1 MPGEISEIWT
11 VVPPLQPNH
20 PESDRL
26 LGILLFARRVAGLL
40 AVVWLL
46 AACASPER
54 RSGAESER
62 PTPDRFELSGRIA
75 VKYRGDGYTGSLR
88 WRHRDQ
94 RDTIELY
101 SPVGTVYARLASSP
115 EGASLRMADGKRFDE
130 ADARALARRVLG
142 WDLPLAQMRYWVFA
156 RPAPA
161 TVATRV
167 DTDQQGRLIALDQD
181 GWQVRYL
188 SFASV
193 GGVLLPDKLELEEPG
208 LKVKLIV
215 SRWGAPPES

>member
-1 MPGEISEIWT
+1 MSPRCAAA
-11 VVPPLQPNH
+11 V
-20 PESDRL
+20 
-26 LGILLFARRVAGLL
+26 L
-40 AVVWLL
+40 AVTWLL
-46 AACASPER
+46 AACASPAR
-54 RSGAESER
+54 RGEEGPG

-88 WRHRDQ
+88 WQHRDS

-115 EGASLRMADGKRFDE
+115 EGASLRMADGKRFE
-130 ADARALARRVLG
+130 EPDARALARRVLG
-142 WDLPLAQMRYWVFA
+142 WDLPLAQLRYWVFA

-167 DTDQQGRLIALDQD
+167 DTDPQGRLTTLEQD

-188 SFASV
+188 SVASV
-193 GGVLLPDKLELEEPG
+193 DGVLLPDRLDLEEPG

-215 SRWGAPPES
+215 SRWSAAPES

>member
-1 MPGEISEIWT
+1 MFPGRAA
-11 VVPPLQPNH
+11 V
-20 PESDRL
+20 L
-26 LGILLFARRVAGLL
+26 LTAAWMLV
-40 AVVWLL
+40 
-46 AACASPER
+46 ACASPAR
-54 RSGAESER
+54 RGEGESAG

-75 VKYRGDGYTGSLR
+75 VKYRGDGYTGALR
-88 WRHRDQ
+88 WQHRDS
-94 RDTIELY
+94 RDTIDLY

-130 ADARALARRVLG
+130 PDARALARRVLG
-142 WDLPLAQMRYWVFA
+142 WDLPLAQLRYWVFA

-181 GWQVRYL
+181 GWQVHYL

-193 GGVLLPDKLELEEPG
+193 GGVLLPDRLDLEEPG

-215 SRWGAPPES
+215 SRWSAAPGS